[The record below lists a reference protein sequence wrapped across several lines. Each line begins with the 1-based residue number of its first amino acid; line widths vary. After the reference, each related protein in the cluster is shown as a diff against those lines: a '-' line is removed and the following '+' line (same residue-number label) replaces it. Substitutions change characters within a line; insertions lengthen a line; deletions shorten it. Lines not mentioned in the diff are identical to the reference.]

1 MLCHLDEVHRVL
13 NAFCQTAGIGAI
25 CFDAQLN
32 LAGCRPTK
40 TIASDLLCLGAGE
53 LTRFVAEITQQP
65 PGGQAAYYTYI
76 LNGNLACLVVPVA
89 SGDLFLG
96 AFVTQPVFLKAP
108 SVQEADTMIRKISPA
123 QTDRDALKAIIN
135 RVPVRHFEKLGAFG
149 EALGS
154 LAHSIFS
161 GLTFKP
167 VLCGETENTDT
178 GDAEPDT
185 NPYNTSLDEAF
196 PVRQLRFTDYLSLKQ
211 GIQGGDTAAIDDAVN
226 IIANGSSMPT
236 HQLDRKNYLRSLKD
250 SYIKVCAMA
259 CYAAIE
265 ANAPYYKLLDLADE
279 HIRQMEKLENA
290 YQIFDLMKATL
301 IEFTHAVKVSRIQT
315 HSKAVR
321 QTLNYIDEHFDEK
334 ITLELLAEH
343 TGLSTFYLSSLIKK
357 ETGLILTDNVN
368 AVRIEK
374 SKKLLL
380 DESLNVIDVAH
391 LVGFGYQ
398 NHFSTV
404 FKKFTGLTPSEYVK
418 AMARGPET
426 NGAEKRGDRTAET
439 VIEQLRKTLAM
450 LPEIYDAARVVD
462 VRNKT
467 TWALKT
473 GQDEAMAETCFDFW
487 QRGVKCENC
496 IAQKAYL
503 SGKIAL
509 KLETKTSGTYIVVA
523 VPKTVGKATYVI
535 EILKKADTGSTA
547 GLAGA
552 LGVETGDSI
561 ALAEAARVNGAF
573 LARRELELKLR
584 DSVRRSK
591 LDNRPFSVILSACED
606 FSGDGGAAVTELRNR
621 VACRYTQ
628 SQGALSQ
635 PDTCFA
641 GAYTGDITLLALGGT
656 GHSDACRIAGEI
668 ENEFNNAVFSPDGQ
682 ARFYKFY
689 SGVQT
694 LTDDIADEQELV
706 NLALIDLN
714 AKIEGRTGSGS

>member
-108 SVQEADTMIRKISPA
+108 SVQEADTLIRKISPA

-149 EALGS
+149 EVLGS

-167 VLCGETENTDT
+167 VLCGETGNTDT
-178 GDAEPDT
+178 GSAEPDT
-185 NPYNTSLDEAF
+185 NPDKTNLDEAF

-211 GIQGGDTAAIDDAVN
+211 GIQGGDTAAVDDAVN

-265 ANAPYYKLLDLADE
+265 ANAPYYKMLDLADE

-374 SKKLLL
+374 SKRLLL

-391 LVGFGYQ
+391 RVGFSYQ

-404 FKKFTGLTPSEYVK
+404 FKKFTGMTPSEYVK

-426 NGAEKRGDRTAET
+426 NGGEKRGDRTMEII
-439 VIEQLRKTLAM
+439 IEQLRKTLAM
-450 LPEIYDAARVVD
+450 LPEMYDAARVVD
-462 VRNKT
+462 PRAST
-467 TWALKT
+467 SWALKT
-473 GQDEAMAETCFDFW
+473 GQDETMTETCFDFW
-487 QRGVKCENC
+487 QRGAKCENC
-496 IAQKAYL
+496 ISQKAYL
-503 SGKIAL
+503 SGSAAFKIEP
-509 KLETKTSGTYIVVA
+509 KGGSTYIVA
-523 VPKTVGKATYVI
+523 AIPKTVNKSTYVI
-535 EILKKADTGSTA
+535 EVLKKVGSNSDTGPDAKTA
-547 GLAGA
+547 G
-552 LGVETGDSI
+552 SI
-561 ALAEAARVNGAF
+561 TPELYTPGFPFVGNYYT
-573 LARRELELKLR
+573 RRTLDKKLR
-584 DSVRRSK
+584 EWVRRSR
-591 LDNRPFSVILSACED
+591 LENRPFSIILSLCENYAD
-606 FSGDGGAAVTELRNR
+606 DGVSTADLHRAIVGRHAQN
-621 VACRYTQ
+621 Q
-628 SQGALSQ
+628 ALFFE
-635 PDTCFA
+635 PDSCFV
-641 GAYTGDITLLALGGT
+641 GVYTGDISLLALGGA
-656 GHSDACRIAGEI
+656 GQAEACRIAGAI
-668 ENEFNNAVFSPDGQ
+668 ENEFNNMVFSPDGQ
-682 ARFYKFY
+682 ARFYKFC

-694 LTDDIADEQELV
+694 LTDDIADEHELV
-706 NLALIDLN
+706 SLALMELN
-714 AKIEGRTGSGS
+714 AKIEGRTNSGN